1 MSMKKIS
8 IYLLGLFIF
17 GNCIAQNQDQV
28 LQKIEN
34 AKIALITKRLDLTSE
49 QAQQFWPIYNDFY
62 DQQKAIRS
70 TYLEAKKGVDPRTAS
85 DDQNKQLLALGLKI
99 KEQQLQLEKDY
110 STRML
115 NVITSRQMIELRKA
129 ESDFRKMLIDRVRN
143 NNQNRQ
149 NQKQRLK
156 NEERVRQ
163 QRNN

>member
-1 MSMKKIS
+1 MIMKKFT
-8 IYLLGLFIF
+8 IYLFGVFVLG
-17 GNCIAQNQDQV
+17 IAVAQTQEQV

-34 AKIALITKRLDLTSE
+34 AKIALITKRLDLSSE

-62 DQQKAIRS
+62 NKQKAIRS
-70 TYLEAKKGVDPRTAS
+70 TYLEAKRGVDPSTATES
-85 DDQNKQLLALGLKI
+85 QNKQLLELGLKV

-115 NVITSRQMIELRKA
+115 NVITSRQMVELRKA
-129 ESDFRKMLIDRVRN
+129 ESDFRKMLVERVRN